1 MAQMPSSGPNPNQGK
16 SMAKSCEVARL
27 VNSSMLTMEVPKPI
41 QVVSV
46 RTLPTACGGALLAV
60 SVENCGESP
69 AAVMPHTM
77 SHVIMIS
84 SGAEISQ
91 GESKQHRLL
100 TLN

>member
-1 MAQMPSSGPNPNQGK
+1 MPRSGPKPNHGRRV
-16 SMAKSCEVARL
+16 AKSCQVARL
-27 VNSSMLTMEVPKPI
+27 VNSSMLTIEVPKPI
-41 QVVSV
+41 QLDRV
-46 RTLPTACGGALLAV
+46 RMLPTACGGALLAV

-91 GESKQHRLL
+91 GASKQHSPL